1 MPGQRGL
8 PNDPAMNLVDHC
20 VSRFVSSAK
29 MGFFLPLE
37 CCFNLLLISSP
48 QSGSL
53 GEPLPFQLLR
63 P

>member
-29 MGFFLPLE
+29 MGFFPPAW
-37 CCFNLLLISSP
+37 LLLQPSPDFFSSVR
-48 QSGSL
+48 Q
-53 GEPLPFQLLR
+53 FR
-63 P
+63 